1 METTSFRIPT
11 MYGDHHVVE
20 VRKTLLALPGV
31 TSVYAS
37 SAFQIVE
44 VEFDPAAI
52 AVGDIRQT
60 LETAGY
66 LGELEVAVETGAR
79 FADPEGQAVYQ
90 RHTEAYAQTRDTV
103 SFAQQVPF
111 SGRPLWPCPGM
122 GILEN
127 GEKEQTNA

>member
-1 METTSFRIPT
+1 

-20 VRKTLLALPGV
+20 VRRILLALPGV
-31 TSVYAS
+31 TGVYAS
-37 SAFQIVE
+37 SAFQVVE
-44 VEFDPAAI
+44 VEFDPAEL
-52 AVGDIRQT
+52 AVEDVRQV

-79 FADPEGQAVYQ
+79 LADPEGQATFQ

-103 SFAQQVPF
+103 SFTQQVQF

-122 GILEN
+122 GILKN
-127 GEKEQTNA
+127 GDKEPSHA